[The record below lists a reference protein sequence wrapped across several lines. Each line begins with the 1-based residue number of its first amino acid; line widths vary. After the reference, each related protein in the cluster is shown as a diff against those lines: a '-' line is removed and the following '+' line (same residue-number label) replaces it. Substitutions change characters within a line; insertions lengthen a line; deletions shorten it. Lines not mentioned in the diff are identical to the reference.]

1 MTANR
6 SETPGGLVRAKR
18 LFAANLILFAALV
31 AVALFL
37 LGGGSDDAPDGAPA
51 SETIEKD
58 PPDPRELAYLKRV
71 SSSSKTG
78 SRPEPGKRFE

>member
-31 AVALFL
+31 AVGLFS
-37 LGGGSDDAPDGAPA
+37 LGGGSEYGLRFDPA
-51 SETIEKD
+51 VHPQIHL
-58 PPDPRELAYLKRV
+58 RHFL
-71 SSSSKTG
+71 G
-78 SRPEPGKRFE
+78 